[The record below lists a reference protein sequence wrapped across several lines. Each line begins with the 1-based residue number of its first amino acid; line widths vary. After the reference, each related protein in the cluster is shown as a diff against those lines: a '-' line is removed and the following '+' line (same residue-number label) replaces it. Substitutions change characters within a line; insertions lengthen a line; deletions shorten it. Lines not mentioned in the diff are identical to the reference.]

1 MKDGVRRYWIEFNT
15 PLEGRVHYMY
25 LDWKGW
31 VSTGVGNLIDAT
43 AQPMSAPS
51 AAERATSL
59 TMAGQFGWTTADG
72 TAAGADLVAAD
83 WDAVK
88 ARLDLAPSGHLA
100 FAPLTHLVLSDDEI
114 NRMIFVK
121 VDEMERYLKSRT
133 EFADFDSW
141 PADAQ
146 LAVLSMSWG
155 MGPAFNFPTFGSYVA
170 QGDWADA
177 ATECGFQP
185 DQGTIKIRN
194 MLDAQSLRNAARV
207 AADGYDPEQLV
218 IDLTNILGVQIA
230 LRHYGFDPGPTDG
243 AGGPR
248 TTAAVSAYQ
257 SASGVTPTGNPEDI
271 TAELAAALTGE
282 GFTALTG

>member
-1 MKDGVRRYWIEFNT
+1 MKDSVRRYWVEFNT

-43 AQPMSAPS
+43 PQPMTPAS
-51 AAERATSL
+51 AAQRAASL
-59 TMAGQFGWTTADG
+59 TMAGQFQWTTTDG
-72 TAAGADLVAAD
+72 GAAGADLVAAD

-88 ARLDLAPSGHLA
+88 SRLDLAPSGHLA
-100 FAPLTHLVLSDDEI
+100 FQPLTRLVISDAEI
-114 NRMIFVK
+114 DRMIFVK
-121 VDEMERYLKSRT
+121 VDEMERFLKSRA
-133 EFADFDSW
+133 EFGDFDNW

-177 ATECGFQP
+177 ATQCGFQP
-185 DQGTIKIRN
+185 DEGTIKIRN

-207 AADGYDPEQLV
+207 AAEGYDPEQLV

-243 AGGPR
+243 VGGPQ
-248 TTAAVSAYQ
+248 TTTVVTAYQ
-257 SASGVTPTGNPEDI
+257 NASGIDPTGNPEDI
-271 TAELAAALTGE
+271 TAQLAVALTGE
-282 GFTALTG
+282 GFTALTS